1 MSLFRPV
8 VTDLQNQSGTQI
20 PRVWCLF
27 LLSAIADLEYWIELE
42 SLCQLNCFIYIC
54 IHIVS
59 YIDISCICIH
69 LFIYIIHMFPTFPES
84 AFLLVPQ
91 VCIPFGFALISTST
105 TKFVASTI
113 LIQTRMRCTLMPL
126 GNDFRMPVHFGEEVW
141 NIEVHCVTSAD
152 MFNDIY
158 LYVDLD
164 YAVIS
169 WYDTI
174 LYDVYGI
181 FMS

>member
-27 LLSAIADLEYWIELE
+27 LLSAIADLNIELNLKAYV
-42 SLCQLNCFIYIC
+42 SWIALYIYTC

-69 LFIYIIHMFPTFPES
+69 LFIYIIHMFPLFQS
-84 AFLLVPQ
+84 L
-91 VCIPFGFALISTST
+91 PFVGSTGVYPIWLCPYLNKHHEVRSIHHPHSD
-105 TKFVASTI
+105 KDEMYIDAARQRFQNA
-113 LIQTRMRCTLMPL
+113 CP
-126 GNDFRMPVHFGEEVW
+126 FRWRGLKHRGP
-141 NIEVHCVTSAD
+141 CVTSAD